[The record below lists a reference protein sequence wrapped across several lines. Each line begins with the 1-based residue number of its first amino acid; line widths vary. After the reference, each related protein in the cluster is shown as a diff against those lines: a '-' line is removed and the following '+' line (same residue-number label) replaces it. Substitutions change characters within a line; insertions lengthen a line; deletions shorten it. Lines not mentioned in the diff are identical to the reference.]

1 MSRIQRRFSTPKARR
16 ARRKPPR
23 IKLWPIARS
32 TRVLSSLCVFGVHGG
47 KEDFLPRRREERE
60 ENPENKSLAHCRL
73 ASSMYSPRVRGGKK
87 EFDALKMKN
96 DAPAP
101 IGASIDARG
110 NASRWAQNFAGTRLA
125 TSFQRLGARG
135 NGALALRKSAI
146 SRQFDR
152 LAHTNATWEQRF
164 TGGGR
169 NHSENSN
176 LYLKYKFI

>member
-1 MSRIQRRFSTPKARR
+1 MDSRSQHQDI
-16 ARRKPPR
+16 
-23 IKLWPIARS
+23 
-32 TRVLSSLCVFGVHGG
+32 G
-47 KEDFLPRRREERE
+47 REERE
-60 ENPENKSLAHCRL
+60 ENPENKSLAQCRL
-73 ASSMYSPRVRGGKK
+73 ASSMYSPRVLGGKK
-87 EFDALKMKN
+87 EFAALKMKN

-152 LAHTNATWEQRF
+152 LGAAAEVNIHLFIIYFCIKKGGAVPLSMGSFAHTLGALGQFEPRP
-164 TGGGR
+164 
-169 NHSENSN
+169 
-176 LYLKYKFI
+176 I